1 MSVSTHRRPRTR
13 VAITARRLGIGVA
26 VLVALLMAPVTVF
39 GHTGSIT
46 ASENCETFDVRVF
59 LNNDVKSDHVTVTT
73 TIPGTTG
80 FENRSFDTTG
90 RTTPLEIL
98 HLSGDAPKSGTVTLK
113 IGTEFTASETIQP
126 PSDCA
131 QPAPTPV
138 PTPEATPVA
147 TPVAT
152 PEATPVATPE
162 ATPVATP
169 VATPAATP
177 GGGVGGVTGTP
188 RPVVTL
194 PPTDSAAMPAA
205 SGEPSIVAVLFV
217 MVAAS
222 AIATVALRPR
232 KGVRVRN
239 R

>member
-13 VAITARRLGIGVA
+13 VAITAGRLGIGLA
-26 VLVALLMAPVTVF
+26 FLVALVMAPVTVF

-59 LNNDVKSDHVTVTT
+59 LNTDVKSDHVTVTT

-80 FENRSFDTTG
+80 FENHSFDTTG
-90 RTTPLEIL
+90 NSGPVEIL
-98 HLSGDAPKSGTVTLK
+98 HLTGAAPKSGTVTLK
-113 IGTEFTASETIQP
+113 IDTEFTTSESIHP
-126 PSDCA
+126 PSNCT
-131 QPAPTPV
+131 QPTPT
-138 PTPEATPVA
+138 PTPE
-147 TPVAT
+147 
-152 PEATPVATPE
+152 EATPTPTPTPTPKE
-162 ATPVATP
+162 ATPTPTPTPTPEEATP
-169 VATPAATP
+169 TPTPTP

-188 RPVVTL
+188 RPKVTL
-194 PPTDSAAMPAA
+194 PPTDTAAMPAA

-222 AIATVALRPR
+222 AIATIALRPR
-232 KGVRVRN
+232 KGVRARN